1 MPTKTMK
8 DYFHH
13 DHERQLVEHS
23 CIRELDQRAL
33 AARVRVI
40 GLLILGSLLVA
51 VALECNQLF
60 F

>member
-8 DYFHH
+8 EYFHH
-13 DHERQLVEHS
+13 DHEQQLVAHS

-40 GLLILGSLLVA
+40 GLLMIGALLVA
-51 VALECNQLF
+51 VALEWQQLF
-60 F
+60 N